1 MEVLYTLEQI
11 REPWLTTLLSYL
23 TYFGGLYGFMVL
35 SIIVFWCIDKKC
47 GYFML
52 ALGFVGT
59 VINQFLKIIFH
70 IERPWILAKKAG
82 SPYSGFRAVES
93 AMPDAGGFSF
103 PSGHTQNVFA
113 TFGGVFV
120 WTKKVWLKVLCAVMI
135 LLVAF
140 SRMYL
145 GVHTPLDVGVS
156 CAAGILLLAVLYPA
170 FRSLDEHPNRMYGFI
185 AALALLTLAFFL
197 YSFLNPFTEKIY
209 QGDNFENVI
218 EARHNASILTGALV
232 GMTIGYTL
240 DLNKIRFRT
249 EAKWWAQILKVVIGL
264 VLTLAI
270 IEGPKFVLGK
280 SELVTGIRYGLGVLF
295 ATGVWPMTFRWFGS
309 LGKKQAG
316 HLTF

>member
-1 MEVLYTLEQI
+1 MELLYALEQI
-11 REPWLTTLLSYL
+11 RVPWLTSLLSYL

-35 SIIVFWCIDKKC
+35 SIIVFWCIDKRC

-59 VINQFLKIIFH
+59 VINQFLKILFRIP
-70 IERPWILAKKAG
+70 RPWVLDPKFK
-82 SPYSGFRAVES
+82 PVES
-93 AMPDAGGFSF
+93 AIADAGGFSF

-113 TFGGVFV
+113 TFGGVFA
-120 WTKKVWLKVLCAVMI
+120 WTKKVWLKVICVVMI
-135 LLVAF
+135 VLVAF

-156 CAAGILLLAVLYPA
+156 CAAGILLLAVLYPV
-170 FRSLDEHPNRMYGFI
+170 FRSVEEHPNRMYGFI

-197 YSFLNPFTEKIY
+197 YSFLWPFPDWMYAEEHFVNIT
-209 QGDNFENVI
+209 

>member
-1 MEVLYTLEQI
+1 MELLYALEQI
-11 REPWLTTLLSYL
+11 RVPWLTTLLSYL

-59 VINQFLKIIFH
+59 VINQFLKILFRIP
-70 IERPWILAKKAG
+70 RPWVLDPKFK
-82 SPYSGFRAVES
+82 PVES
-93 AMPDAGGFSF
+93 AIADAGGFSF

-113 TFGGVFV
+113 TFGGVFA

-135 LLVAF
+135 VLVAF

-156 CAAGILLLAVLYPA
+156 CVVGILLLAVLYPV
-170 FRSLDEHPNRMYGFI
+170 FRSVEEHPNRMYGFI

-197 YSFLNPFTEKIY
+197 YSFLWPFPDWMYAEEHFVNIT
-209 QGDNFENVI
+209 

>member
-1 MEVLYTLEQI
+1 MELLYALEQI
-11 REPWLTTLLSYL
+11 RVPWLTTLLSYL

-59 VINQFLKIIFH
+59 VINQFLKIIFR
-70 IERPWILAKKAG
+70 IPRPWVLDPKFK
-82 SPYSGFRAVES
+82 PVES
-93 AMPDAGGFSF
+93 AIADAGGFSF

-113 TFGGVFV
+113 TFGGVFA
-120 WTKKVWLKVLCAVMI
+120 WTKKVWLKVICVVMI
-135 LLVAF
+135 VLVAF

-156 CAAGILLLAVLYPA
+156 CAAGILLLAVLYPV
-170 FRSLDEHPNRMYGFI
+170 FRSVEEHPNRMYGFI

-197 YSFLNPFTEKIY
+197 YSFLWPFPDWMYAEEHFVNIT
-209 QGDNFENVI
+209 

>member
-1 MEVLYTLEQI
+1 MELLYALEQI
-11 REPWLTTLLSYL
+11 RVPWLTTLLSYL

-47 GYFML
+47 GDFML

-59 VINQFLKIIFH
+59 VINQFLKIIFR
-70 IERPWILAKKAG
+70 IPRPWVLDPKFK
-82 SPYSGFRAVES
+82 PVES
-93 AMPDAGGFSF
+93 AIADAGGFSF

-113 TFGGVFV
+113 TFGGVFA
-120 WTKKVWLKVLCAVMI
+120 WTKKVWLKVICVVMI
-135 LLVAF
+135 VLVAF

-156 CAAGILLLAVLYPA
+156 CAAGILLLAVLYPV
-170 FRSLDEHPNRMYGFI
+170 FRSVEEHPNRMYGFI

-197 YSFLNPFTEKIY
+197 YSFLWPFPDWMYAEEHFVNIT
-209 QGDNFENVI
+209 